1 MRLMRMLTLMA
12 ALAAGVFALITFP
25 TLAADE
31 FSTFKSALSLRYAFD
46 LKNSVHTFA
55 NEAFNTESNDDKR
68 QSRINLPLV
77 FDFMKWIVGKTRWTH
92 SEPPA
97 VRLVSNTQ
105 LKTLYF
111 GFGFEP
117 EAIQMHS
124 LYSRETHI
132 VYLRDTWNPDN
143 LFDRSLL
150 VHELVHH
157 LQMLNKLRMAC
168 PEEYE
173 AQAYQLQIEWL
184 REQGIQ
190 DPYKL
195 LGLTELAID
204 SLSQCP

>member
-1 MRLMRMLTLMA
+1 
-12 ALAAGVFALITFP
+12 
-25 TLAADE
+25 
-31 FSTFKSALSLRYAFD
+31 
-46 LKNSVHTFA
+46 
-55 NEAFNTESNDDKR
+55 
-68 QSRINLPLV
+68 
-77 FDFMKWIVGKTRWTH
+77 
-92 SEPPA
+92 
-97 VRLVSNTQ
+97 
-105 LKTLYF
+105 
-111 GFGFEP
+111 
-117 EAIQMHS
+117 MHS